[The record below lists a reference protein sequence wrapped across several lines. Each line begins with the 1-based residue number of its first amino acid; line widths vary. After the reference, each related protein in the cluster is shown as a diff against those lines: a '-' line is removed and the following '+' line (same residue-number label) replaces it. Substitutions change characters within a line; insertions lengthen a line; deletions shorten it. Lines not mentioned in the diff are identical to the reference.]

1 MIKPVGTPFDDPFAG
16 IPEGVEKP
24 EDEDGDVFPPGEE
37 PFSLDEFETEYE
49 VEEEEDLTGAFREE
63 CDRFFAPGGTLEQN
77 AAAAGLK
84 CELRPQQ
91 RAMADAIAEAFCS
104 GEHLCVEAPTGVGKS
119 FAYLVPLVFRAR
131 RKCRPAVISTG
142 TINLQ
147 EQLIGKDIPF
157 LSKLLGI
164 EIKAALAKGRRNYVC
179 RRRLAMLSGEQK
191 DLLIPNPSMALD
203 LERVTRDLEQKGGGS
218 REDFNFRLD
227 PEIWNL
233 ICCETGNCM
242 RAKCPHFRNCC
253 YFEARRQWEEADI
266 IVANH
271 ALFFTDLSMRYLEG
285 AAGAL
290 LPNYGAVLFDEAHD
304 LEDAAANHLGV
315 HLSRPAVVGML
326 NRIYNPDNA
335 KGLLMRAHGVDPA
348 VRGLVAETRDESYGF
363 FANFEELLRRSD
375 ETALEITHPEHF
387 VDNLTQKLMDLAGQ
401 LQKIADDE
409 DEEDNSFKTEIE
421 SMLSRCR
428 ECVDCIAT
436 FMHRTMDKAVYYA
449 EEDSGG
455 MTLHVTPL
463 NVAELLDER
472 LFNGDFTIVLCS
484 ATLTVRNRFD
494 YFVGRTGF
502 EGRTLQLDSP
512 FSPDQAKVRVIRRM
526 PDPKS
531 AEYRKKLADEIL
543 SSLKLTDGKAFVL
556 FTSYDLL
563 HWCAET
569 LHDEF
574 LDNDWQLLVQGTQS
588 RTRLLRE
595 FREDVN
601 SVLFGTDSFW
611 TGVDVPGEALSHVI
625 ITKLPF
631 AVPSHPLTAA
641 RLREIDSRGASSFN
655 EYSLP
660 EAVLKF
666 RQGAGRLIRNRD
678 DRGYITI
685 LDPRMIT
692 RNYGKV
698 FLESLPYRSEIIN

>member
-1 MIKPVGTPFDDPFAG
+1 MIKPAGTPFDDPFEG
-16 IPEGVEKP
+16 IPEDVEGAEN
-24 EDEDGDVFPPGEE
+24 EDADVFPPGTD

-49 VEEEEDLTGAFREE
+49 VQEEEDLTGAYREE
-63 CDRFFAPGGTLEQN
+63 CDLFFAPGGTLEQR

-91 RAMADAIAEAFCS
+91 RTMAGAIAEAFCS

-164 EIKAALAKGRRNYVC
+164 EIKAALAKGRHNYVC
-179 RRRLAMLSGEQK
+179 RRRLAMLSGEQR
-191 DLLIPNPSMALD
+191 DMLIPNPSMALD
-203 LERVTRDLEQKGGGS
+203 LERVTRDLERSGSGS

-253 YFEARRQWEEADI
+253 YFKARRQWEDADI

-271 ALFFTDLSMRYLEG
+271 ALFFTDLAMRHG
-285 AAGAL
+285 DGSAGTL

-304 LEDAAANHLGV
+304 LEDAAADHLGV
-315 HLSRPAVVGML
+315 RLSRPALVGTL
-326 NRIYNPDNA
+326 NRIFNPDNA
-335 KGLLMRAHGVDPA
+335 RGLLMRARGVDPA
-348 VRGLVAETRDESYGF
+348 FRGLVAETRDETYGF
-363 FANFEELLRRSD
+363 FANFEELLRRND
-375 ETALEITHPEHF
+375 ETALTVTHPEHF
-387 VDNLTQKLMDLAGQ
+387 VDNLTQKLMQIASQ
-401 LQKIADDE
+401 LQQIADDE

-428 ECVDCIAT
+428 GYVDGIDT

-449 EEDSGG
+449 EEDSDGL
-455 MTLHVTPL
+455 TLNVTPL
-463 NVAELLDER
+463 NIAEILSER
-472 LFNGDFTIVLCS
+472 LFNQDFTIVLCS

-494 YFVGRTGF
+494 YFISRTGF
-502 EGRTLQLDSP
+502 DGRTLQLDSP

-531 AEYRKKLADEIL
+531 GEYRKKLAEEIL
-543 SSLKLTDGKAFVL
+543 SALKLTDGKAFVL
-556 FTSYDLL
+556 FTSYELL
-563 HWCAET
+563 RWCAEA
-569 LHDEF
+569 LHDDF
-574 LDNDWQLLVQGTQS
+574 LDNNWQLLVQGTQS

-595 FREDVN
+595 FREDVD

-641 RLREIDSRGASSFN
+641 RLREIESQGRSSFT

-685 LDPRMIT
+685 LDPRMVT
-692 RNYGKV
+692 RNYGRL
-698 FLESLPYRSEIIN
+698 FLESLPYRSEIIS

>member
-1 MIKPVGTPFDDPFAG
+1 MIKPAGTPFDDPFEG
-16 IPEGVEKP
+16 IPEKF
-24 EDEDGDVFPPGEE
+24 EDADNEDADVFPPGED
-37 PFSLDEFETEYE
+37 PLSLDEFETEYE
-49 VEEEEDLTGAFREE
+49 VQEEEDLTAAFREE
-63 CDRFFAPGGTLEQN
+63 CDLFFAPGGTLEQR

-131 RKCRPAVISTG
+131 RKCRPAVIATG

-157 LSKLLGI
+157 LSKLLGV
-164 EIKAALAKGRRNYVC
+164 EIKAALAKGRHNYVC
-179 RRRLAMLSGEQK
+179 RRRLSMLSGEQK
-191 DLLIPNPSMALD
+191 DMLIPNPSMALD
-203 LERVTRDLEQKGGGS
+203 LERVTRDLELGGSGS
-218 REDFNFRLD
+218 REDFEFRMD
-227 PEIWNL
+227 PEIWSL

-242 RAKCPHFRNCC
+242 WAKCPHFRSCC
-253 YFEARRQWEEADI
+253 YFKARRQWEEADI

-271 ALFFTDLSMRYLEG
+271 ALFFTDLAMRHG
-285 AAGAL
+285 DGSAGTL

-304 LEDAAANHLGV
+304 LEDAAADHLGIR
-315 HLSRPAVVGML
+315 LSRPMMIGTL

-335 KGLLMRAHGVDPA
+335 KGLLMRAKGVDPEF
-348 VRGLVAETRDESYGF
+348 RGLVAETRDESCGF
-363 FANFEELLRRSD
+363 FANFSELLRRSG
-375 ETALEITHPEHF
+375 ETALAITHPEHF
-387 VDNLTQKLMDLAGQ
+387 VDNLTDRLMNIARQ
-401 LQKIADDE
+401 LQRIADDE

-428 ECVDCIAT
+428 EFVDGINT
-436 FMHRTMDKAVYYA
+436 FMHRTKEKSVYYA
-449 EEDSGG
+449 EEESNGI
-455 MTLHVTPL
+455 TLNVTPL
-463 NVAELLDER
+463 NIAEILSEH
-472 LFNGDFTIVLCS
+472 LFNQDFTLVLCS

-494 YFVGRTGF
+494 YFISRTGF
-502 EGRTLQLDSP
+502 DGRTLQLDSP

-543 SSLKLTDGKAFVL
+543 SALKLTDGKAFVL
-556 FTSYDLL
+556 FTSYELL

-569 LHDEF
+569 LHDDF
-574 LDNDWQLLVQGTQS
+574 LANNWQLLVQGTQS

-641 RLREIDSRGASSFN
+641 RLKEIESRGGSPFG

-678 DRGYITI
+678 DRGYITV

-698 FLESLPYRSEIIN
+698 FLESLPYNSEIIS

>member
-1 MIKPVGTPFDDPFAG
+1 MIEITADNF
-16 IPEGVEKP
+16 IP
-24 EDEDGDVFPPGEE
+24 
-37 PFSLDEFETEYE
+37 
-49 VEEEEDLTGAFREE
+49 EEEEDASPLAGTSRRRAAQRHFPEEEEIVPLTSNALSATVE
-63 CDRFFAPGGTLEQN
+63 FFSHDSPLKRASEHGGRPYEYRKQQVDMALAV
-77 AAAAGLK
+77 AASFEDGK
-84 CELRPQQ
+84 N
-91 RAMADAIAEAFCS
+91 
-104 GEHLCVEAPTGVGKS
+104 LCVEAPTGVGKS

-157 LSKLLGI
+157 LSKLLGV
-164 EIKAALAKGRRNYVC
+164 EIKAALAKGRHNYVC
-179 RRRLAMLSGEQK
+179 RRRLSMLSGEQK
-191 DLLIPNPSMALD
+191 DMLIPNPSMALD
-203 LERVTRDLEQKGGGS
+203 LERVARDLERNGSGS

-253 YFEARRQWEEADI
+253 YFEARRQWEDADI

-271 ALFFTDLSMRYLEG
+271 ALFFTDLAMRYAEG

-304 LEDAAANHLGV
+304 LEDAAADHLGV

-335 KGLLMRAHGVDPA
+335 KGLLMRARGVDPEL
-348 VRGLVAETRDESYGF
+348 RGLVAETRDESYGF

-375 ETALEITHPEHF
+375 ETALEITHPENF
-387 VDNLTQKLMDLAGQ
+387 VDNLTRKLMELASQ

-409 DEEDNSFKTEIE
+409 EEEDNSFKTEIE

-428 ECVDCIAT
+428 ECVDCIDT
-436 FMHRTMDKAVYYA
+436 FMHRTVDKAVYYA

-455 MTLHVTPL
+455 TTLHVTPL
-463 NVAELLDER
+463 NVAELLAER

-494 YFVGRTGF
+494 YFVSRTGF
-502 EGRTLQLDSP
+502 GGRTLQLDSP

-543 SSLKLTDGKAFVL
+543 TSLKLTDGKAFVL

-569 LHDEF
+569 LHDDF
-574 LDNDWQLLVQGTQS
+574 LDNNWQLLVQGTQS

-595 FREDVN
+595 IREDVN

-641 RLREIDSRGASSFN
+641 RLREIDSRGGNSFN

-698 FLESLPYRSEIIN
+698 FLESLPYRSEIIT